1 MKTTL
6 KEIKSYNCKD
16 ITHIST
22 EECRK
27 IEKKEL
33 VAYSYGT
40 YGVNGLIFSDMNGEL
55 YKITVRN
62 SNLFYFL

>member
-6 KEIKSYNCKD
+6 KEIKSYNYKD
-16 ITHIST
+16 ITHITS
-22 EECRK
+22 EERRK
-27 IEKKEL
+27 IVKKEI

-40 YGVNGLIFSDMNGEL
+40 YGVNGLVFSDMNGEL
-55 YKITVRN
+55 YKITLRN

>member
-16 ITHIST
+16 ITCISS

-27 IEKKEL
+27 IVKKEI

-40 YGVNGLIFSDMNGEL
+40 YGVNGIIFSDMNDEL
-55 YKITVRN
+55 YKITLRN